1 MANRFIA
8 LETAEDAAAAVLL
21 LVHPL
26 GGRYA
31 PLADQARRAAASAA
45 LNLAEGAGRC
55 GRDRIQHY
63 RIAYGSAREAAC
75 ALRLLTRAGQLTADR
90 AAPAMRRLD
99 EVCAITWR
107 LAKMRTAAR

>member
-1 MANRFIA
+1 MHARFIA
-8 LETAEDAAAAVLL
+8 LDAAEDAAAAVLL

-31 PLADQARRAAASAA
+31 SLADQARRAAASAA

-55 GRDRIQHY
+55 GRDRVQHY

-75 ALRLLTRAGQLTADR
+75 ALRLLSRAGQLTATQ
-90 AAPAMRRLD
+90 AQPAFALLD
-99 EVCAITWR
+99 QVCAMTWR
-107 LAKMRTAAR
+107 LAKMHLRTA